1 MNDLV
6 IFYSACW
13 CVFGSLLFR
22 DLNAIH
28 SLNFDI
34 NDEYFQIIQ
43 GIFEYFYQTQK
54 NN

>member
-1 MNDLV
+1 MDDLV
-6 IFYSACW
+6 ISCSACW
-13 CVFGSLLFR
+13 YIFGLFLFQ
-22 DLNAIH
+22 DLNVIH

-43 GIFEYFYQTQK
+43 SIFEYFYQTQK